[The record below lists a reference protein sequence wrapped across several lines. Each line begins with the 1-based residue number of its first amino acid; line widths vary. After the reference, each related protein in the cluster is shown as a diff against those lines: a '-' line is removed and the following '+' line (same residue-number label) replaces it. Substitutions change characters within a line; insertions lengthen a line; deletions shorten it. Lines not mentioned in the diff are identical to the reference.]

1 MHCDS
6 FQAIF
11 AYYIQLAGGTKTIN
25 SCNASKTHRHSA
37 YLAFKLAGQT
47 RIPVLKI
54 FNIPPGRLFVARAD
68 GPFYSPLFEILT
80 AALRIP
86 SVPASRFHWSA
97 DLPAAP
103 YREEGQRE
111 MRS

>member
-1 MHCDS
+1 MQCIKD
-6 FQAIF
+6 AP
-11 AYYIQLAGGTKTIN
+11 
-25 SCNASKTHRHSA
+25 HSA
-37 YLAFKLAGQT
+37 YLAFKLAGQN